1 MFFTLLWSANCGKF
15 LWRVEYNQG
24 LVLFS
29 FTLPS
34 ASMHGVGNLQ
44 YLLNQ
49 SVASNQLQ
57 AISCANSARPPAN
70 LSPTDL
76 KSSYGQRTLIKGL
89 FVGQPQLYWQTF
101 TSCAV
106 NLSEINILLTFILIT
121 ICFNLKQWYHHLPLK
136 FIQNKNNASL
146 FNPTSYCIIWH
157 LFQEA
162 ILQLCT

>member
-1 MFFTLLWSANCGKF
+1 MFFTLLWSANCSKF

-34 ASMHGVGNLQ
+34 AYMHGVGNLQ

-57 AISCANSARPPAN
+57 AISCKQSVASNQLQSISCANSARPPAN
-70 LSPTDL
+70 LSPTYL
-76 KSSYGQRTLIKGL
+76 KSSSGQRTLNKGL

-106 NLSEINILLTFILIT
+106 NLSEISILLIYFDFYL
-121 ICFNLKQWYHHLPLK
+121 L
-136 FIQNKNNASL
+136 
-146 FNPTSYCIIWH
+146 
-157 LFQEA
+157 
-162 ILQLCT
+162 